1 MTIDRHLI
9 YKGAPVGTAPTGD
22 ARPAGREISVKGIA
36 NPEGFALIW
45 QILKDLVR
53 KLFI

>member
-22 ARPAGREISVKGIA
+22 ARPAGREISVRELVCATK
-36 NPEGFALIW
+36 PIW
-45 QILKDLVR
+45 ITMEQRVK
-53 KLFI
+53 